1 MPPFLDQFLLRAPML
16 RVPVRFAWRFSERWG
31 NDACPLM
38 AAAMAF
44 FGLLSVFPLALAG
57 VAIVARFLA
66 GDAAALRDF
75 SRFVA
80 SFFPGA
86 AGAGIAGE
94 IERSVQ
100 AIAGGPSATTV
111 SLVALASLIWSGRA
125 YFDTLA
131 TVLER
136 IAPGAT
142 ARSFLGHQITLWSL
156 IFGVGALFLVSTGL
170 SFGLALAQ
178 TLATRLPALFIN
190 RAPQAF
196 EIAGKLSTWTLSF
209 AMFFLLYRF
218 TPNRQTPPRR
228 RFVVVSALV
237 AVVGW
242 EVAKWAFA
250 HFLGNVTR
258 YEKTYGGVAGVVVTM
273 MWIYFASMI
282 ILAGAEAGAT
292 YEDLKIENALA
303 KSTSAAAGT
312 PS

>member
-1 MPPFLDQFLLRAPML
+1 MPPFLETFLE
-16 RVPVRFAWRFSERWG
+16 RVPWLRSPARFGWRFSERWG
-31 NDACPLM
+31 NDSCPLM

-66 GDAAALRDF
+66 GDAAALNDF

-94 IERSVQ
+94 IEKSVR

-111 SLVALASLIWSGRA
+111 SLVALGSLIWSGRA

-136 IAPGAT
+136 IAPGT
-142 ARSFLGHQITLWSL
+142 TPRSFLGHQLTLWSL
-156 IFGVGALFLVSTGL
+156 IFGVGALFLLSTGI
-170 SFGLALAQ
+170 SFGLSVAQ
-178 TLATRLPALFIN
+178 TLATRLPSLFIN
-190 RAPQAF
+190 RAPGF
-196 EIAGKLSTWTLSF
+196 FDMVGKLLAWLLSF
-209 AMFFLLYRF
+209 SMFYLLYRF

-228 RFVVVSALV
+228 RFVTVSALV
-237 AVVGW
+237 ALVGW
-242 EVAKWAFA
+242 EVAKWGFTR
-250 HFLGNVTR
+250 FLGNVTR
-258 YEKTYGGVAGVVVTM
+258 YEASYGSVAGVVVTM

-292 YEDLKIENALA
+292 YEDLKNEKIGRDGPLGLQ
-303 KSTSAAAGT
+303 TS
-312 PS
+312 